1 SKTGSTELVPL
12 DSGLLLTGSESIRL
26 GFITTQPFDEVQLT
40 MTQLVS
46 LDLGSTRVYG
56 MVLQSFCPGT
66 INCEEPYVLSNPN
79 NSVIISNNNTGTNG
93 LACIACEVDNAI
105 NAISENNS
113 DFALI
118 NVVAGVAGSASISVQ
133 DVLVD
138 YPAGTEAGFVIRDT
152 NDLLQV
158 DLLNTL
164 TITTYLDG
172 IQQEQATSSNLLA
185 LEALGLVNITPTT
198 TDSFYIISFTTTTNF
213 DEIQLTVTSLVAAI
227 NSIEVYGSYINT
239 TNTTYCQQADIAL
252 IKQGVFNDLD
262 GDGCTNTGETITYTY
277 IVTNPGNISITN
289 VEITD
294 PMAAS

>member
-1 SKTGSTELVPL
+1 ASIVSTDLLHAITISTYLGGTLVESKTGSTALVPL
-12 DSGLLLTGSESIRL
+12 ESGLLLSGGESIRL

-133 DVLVD
+133 DVLTD
-138 YPAGTEAGFVIRDT
+138 YPAGTAAGFVIRDT
-152 NDLLQV
+152 NSLLQA

-164 TITTYLDG
+164 TLTTYLDG
-172 IQQEQATSSNLLA
+172 VQQEQKT
-185 LEALGLVNITPTT
+185 
-198 TDSFYIISFTTTTNF
+198 
-213 DEIQLTVTSLVAAI
+213 
-227 NSIEVYGSYINT
+227 
-239 TNTTYCQQADIAL
+239 
-252 IKQGVFNDLD
+252 
-262 GDGCTNTGETITYTY
+262 
-277 IVTNPGNISITN
+277 
-289 VEITD
+289 
-294 PMAAS
+294 